1 MLPLSLRSGESVLR
15 SDLFRPRYARPPSPK
30 GKALQHPQHFVA
42 PHSPHFPSF
51 PGTWGLKC
59 PHILHEGGMR
69 VQCAKLKTYME
80 TGRVVFLPARSIRPN
95 PAQPRRTFEEGAL
108 QELTESVRQHGVIQ
122 PLSVRRVGGSYE
134 LIAGERRL
142 RAAQAAGL
150 GEIPCIIMTMD
161 DTESGLVALV
171 ENLQRQDLDFIEEA
185 MGISRLIRTQ
195 NLSQDQAARMLGKS
209 QSAIANK
216 LRLLRHSP
224 QVLAAIKQ
232 GGLSE
237 RHARAL
243 LRLSTEQA
251 KMRAI
256 ETITALGMS
265 VSRTEQYIDNL
276 LSDQGKKPPARVN
289 LGGFLNNLTQSLAR
303 IQSAGVP
310 AVSERRE
317 TESQIVLTITI
328 PK

>member
-1 MLPLSLRSGESVLR
+1 M
-15 SDLFRPRYARPPSPK
+15 
-30 GKALQHPQHFVA
+30 
-42 PHSPHFPSF
+42 
-51 PGTWGLKC
+51 
-59 PHILHEGGMR
+59 
-69 VQCAKLKTYME
+69 QCGKLKTYME

-95 PAQPRRTFEEGAL
+95 PSQPRRTFDETAL
-108 QELTESVRQHGVIQ
+108 AELTESIRCHGVIQ
-122 PLSVRRVGGSYE
+122 PLSVRRVGGVYE
-134 LIAGERRL
+134 LIAGDRRL

-150 GEIPCIIMTMD
+150 GEIPCIVMTMD

-171 ENLQRQDLDFIEEA
+171 ENLQRQDLDFLEEA

-195 NLSQDQAARMLGKS
+195 NLSQEQAARMLGKS
-209 QSAIANK
+209 QSAVANK
-216 LRLLRHSP
+216 LRLLRHST
-224 QVLAAIKQ
+224 QVLAAIKREN
-232 GGLSE
+232 LTE

-243 LRLSTEQA
+243 LRLGSEPEKLSAIST
-251 KMRAI
+251 I
-256 ETITALGMS
+256 SALNMS

-303 IQSAGVP
+303 IQSAGIP
-310 AVSERRE
+310 AVSERKE

>member
-1 MLPLSLRSGESVLR
+1 M
-15 SDLFRPRYARPPSPK
+15 
-30 GKALQHPQHFVA
+30 
-42 PHSPHFPSF
+42 
-51 PGTWGLKC
+51 
-59 PHILHEGGMR
+59 
-69 VQCAKLKTYME
+69 QCAKLKTYME
-80 TGRVVFLPARSIRPN
+80 TGRVVFLPARTIRPN
-95 PAQPRRTFEEGAL
+95 PAQPRQSFEEKAL
-108 QELTESVRQHGVIQ
+108 EELTASIRQHGVIQ
-122 PLSVRRVGGSYE
+122 PLSVRRVGGGYE

-150 GEIPCIIMTMD
+150 SEIPCIVMTMD
-161 DTESGLVALV
+161 DAESGLAALI

-195 NLSQDQAARMLGKS
+195 ALSQDQAARLLGKS

-224 QVLAAIKQ
+224 QVLASIKRH
-232 GGLSE
+232 GLTE

-243 LRLSTEQA
+243 LRLSTEPQ
-251 KMRAI
+251 KLTAI
-256 ETITALGMS
+256 DTIAALGMS

-276 LSDQGKKPPARVN
+276 LSEQGKKPPQRVN

-317 TESQIVLTITI
+317 TENEIVLTITI